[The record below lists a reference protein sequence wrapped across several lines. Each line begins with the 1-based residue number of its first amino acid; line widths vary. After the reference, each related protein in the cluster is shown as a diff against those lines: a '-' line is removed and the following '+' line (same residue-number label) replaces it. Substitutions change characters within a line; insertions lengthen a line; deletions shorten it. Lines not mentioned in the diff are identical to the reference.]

1 MKLNKIL
8 AFNAGYVDTASFLA
22 LHGLFAAHVTGNFV
36 TLGSA
41 LISDNQ
47 SGAWIKLMALP
58 AFAGTIILTQVVDSY
73 LNSRRHN
80 SYEFFLGVMFVL
92 LLLAAPLS
100 WFYLPFPPTDTI
112 MGFILAILLVMA
124 MAIQNA
130 LHKLY
135 WTQEDPTTVM
145 TGSTTQLSLS
155 IGKLL
160 YPISSTSR
168 LEKNVASPLDNSQE
182 QVKVMSQIKTI
193 APKIVAFAF
202 GCMVAALVYHFM
214 LKILFFIPPLL
225 MVLVLIYR
233 NNYKRIIY

>member
-1 MKLNKIL
+1 MKLNKLL

-47 SGAWIKLMALP
+47 TGAWAKLMALP
-58 AFAGTIILTQVVDSY
+58 IFAGSIVLTQVIDNY
-73 LNSRRHN
+73 LKCHR
-80 SYEFFLGVMFVL
+80 YDGYQFFLGAMFIL
-92 LLLAAPLS
+92 LLLAVPLS

-112 MGFILAILLVMA
+112 AGFALGMLLVMA

-135 WTQEDPTTVM
+135 WIQEAPTTVM
-145 TGSTTQLSLS
+145 TGSTTELSLS

-160 YPISSTSR
+160 YSAPSTVTSTAKQISY
-168 LEKNVASPLDNSQE
+168 LDNHQ
-182 QVKVMSQIKTI
+182 QNVITQIKAI
-193 APKIVAFAF
+193 VPKIAAF
-202 GCMVAALVYHFM
+202 GLGCMMAALVYHFM
-214 LKILFFIPPLL
+214 LKMLFFLPPIL
-225 MVLVLIYR
+225 MVLIFIYR
-233 NNYKRIIY
+233 DNYKRLSH